1 MSSKIT
7 MNGKTD
13 DGYIKFS
20 CDFLQSSAIPSKD
33 IVELNKWRDKLYSL
47 RLIGAYENGIG
58 YGNISVRK
66 DKNTFLITG
75 SATGNFSHL
84 TGEHYSEVIDYD
96 INKNYLKCEGPLKA
110 SSESMTH
117 AAIYSID
124 NEINA
129 VIHIHNLKLWEY
141 LLNKVPTASKD
152 AAYGTP
158 EIAREMIRLFN
169 DEQHAGRSGII
180 VTEGHKEGVFTFGRD
195 IDTAGKIL
203 MKYFN
208 KL

>member
-1 MSSKIT
+1 MTNDKSIS
-7 MNGKTD
+7 

-20 CDFLQSSAIPSKD
+20 CDFLQVDAIPSVD
-33 IVELNKWRDKLYSL
+33 IVELNVWRDKLYSL
-47 RLIGAYENGIG
+47 KLIGAYENGIG

-66 DKNTFLITG
+66 NGNIFLITG
-75 SATGNFSHL
+75 SATGNFSSL
-84 TGEHYSEVIDYD
+84 TGEHYSEVIDYN
-96 INKNYLKCEGPLKA
+96 IRKNYLKCKGAVKA

-124 NEINA
+124 KNINA
-129 VIHIHNLKLWEY
+129 VIHVHNLKLWNS

-158 EIAREMIRLFN
+158 EIAQEMIRLFN
-169 DEQHAGRSGII
+169 DEHAREKGII
-180 VTEGHKEGVFTFGRD
+180 ITEGHEEGVFTFGKD
-195 IDTAGKIL
+195 LDTAGKIL